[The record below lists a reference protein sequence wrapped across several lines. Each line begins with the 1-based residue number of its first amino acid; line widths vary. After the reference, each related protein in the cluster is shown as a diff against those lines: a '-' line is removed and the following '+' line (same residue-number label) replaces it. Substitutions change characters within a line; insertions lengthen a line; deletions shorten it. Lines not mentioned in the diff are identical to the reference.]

1 MCRTKLDNGST
12 IPKKADGFLGQKFHI
27 VIVRYSQRNL
37 CTIGVSSIYIMTKV
51 TIVIPTYNERENIGG
66 LIEKIFE
73 VFHKNNIDGNIIVV
87 DDNSPDGTSG
97 AVEKIKENEDYP
109 IELIERPKKL
119 GIGSAYISGFK
130 KALELDSDVIFEMDA
145 DLSHDPD
152 IIPEFIENL
161 RDYDVILG
169 SRYVDDGKIENWG
182 VYRKAI
188 SRGAN
193 IFADMLLNLNVKDIT
208 AGYRAYK
215 REVLQA
221 IDLRAIRSDGYSFQV
236 EMLFKTK
243 KKGFRI
249 KEIPIIF
256 RDRSRGK
263 SKLSKMEVVK
273 FFILCFGLFVKRLKF
288 I

>member
-1 MCRTKLDNGST
+1 M
-12 IPKKADGFLGQKFHI
+12 
-27 VIVRYSQRNL
+27 
-37 CTIGVSSIYIMTKV
+37 SIMAKV
-51 TIVIPTYNERENIGG
+51 TIVIPTYNERENIKD
-66 LIEKIFE
+66 IIPKIFD

-97 AVEKIKENEDYP
+97 AVEKIKENKNYP
-109 IELIERPKKL
+109 IELIKRPKKL

-161 RDYDVILG
+161 RNCDVILG
-169 SRYVDDGKIENWG
+169 SRYVDNGKIENWG
-182 VYRKAI
+182 AYRKAI

-208 AGYRAYK
+208 TGYRAYK

-221 IDLRAIRSDGYSFQV
+221 IDLDKIKSNGYAFQL
-236 EMLFKTK
+236 EMLFETK
-243 KKGFRI
+243 KKGFKI
-249 KEIPIIF
+249 KEIPMIF
-256 RDRSRGK
+256 VDREKGS
-263 SKLSKMEVVK
+263 SKLSRIEVVK
-273 FFILCFGLFVKRLKF
+273 FFVLCLGLFVKRLKF